1 MAAHRYWRLLLSQ
14 CVNSTQ
20 PVVGEIA
27 FATAPGGANVATGG
41 TASASKFDTS
51 FEADKSFDGN
61 ASTYWRVS
69 GYVTG
74 TGIGIGQEWIQ
85 YDFGAGNAK
94 DIVEMRITF
103 PSAPA
108 PQTAPRAFTLY
119 WSDDGLNFTR
129 QRSWCEQSFA
139 NNETKT
145 YDTTS
150 IPSGQII
157 NRKVLD
163 KSSYRNNQAA
173 LPQAWYATVL
183 RGLGFTRYQ
192 NCTRPWRLTPFT
204 GKKRIAGTTTSL
216 GQPIARRVDL
226 LEQKSGLIVDRRFT
240 GKDGAY
246 EFKDIA
252 DIPYTV
258 IGVDNS
264 LEQNSVIFAHVT
276 PVD

>member
-14 CVNSTQ
+14 SVNSTQ

-27 FATAPGGANVATGG
+27 FATSPGGANVATGG
-41 TASASKFDTS
+41 VASASKFDTG

-69 GYVTG
+69 GYIVSG
-74 TGIGIGQEWIQ
+74 GVGLGNEWIQ
-85 YDFGAGNAK
+85 YDLGAGNAK
-94 DIVEMRITF
+94 DVVEMRIGF
-103 PSAPA
+103 PSTPGT
-108 PQTAPRAFTLY
+108 QTAPRAFTLY

-145 YDTTS
+145 YDTTA
-150 IPSGQII
+150 IPSGQIT
-157 NRKVLD
+157 NRRVVDRTLR
-163 KSSYRNNQAA
+163 YNLAA
-173 LPQAWYATVL
+173 LPQVWYGTIQRAP
-183 RGLGFTRYQ
+183 GIARYQ
-192 NCTRPWRLTPFT
+192 NGTRPWRLTPFT

-226 LEQKSGLIVDRRFT
+226 LEQKSGLLVDRRFT
-240 GKDGAY
+240 GPDGAY

-252 DIPYTV
+252 DTAYTV